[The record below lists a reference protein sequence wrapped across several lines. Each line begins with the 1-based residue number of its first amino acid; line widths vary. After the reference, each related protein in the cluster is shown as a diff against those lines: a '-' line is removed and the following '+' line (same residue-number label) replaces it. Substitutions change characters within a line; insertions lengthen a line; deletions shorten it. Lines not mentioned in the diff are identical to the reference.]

1 MDIRLDGQDHRA
13 HPQRRLRSSRDPA
26 CVVESKGPGTHCL
39 LTARKIDR
47 GPLSSYPPLSSLILQ
62 PTGHSLRSRSAAEL
76 VRQMLMPEAHAPQV
90 IVIGAGIAGLSA
102 AHFLANVGM
111 SVKVLEASGRVGG
124 RMTTDAVN
132 GFLVDRGAQFLS
144 SEYRLLL
151 SLAAEFG
158 LENKVRATSPWSAIV
173 RNGRIRRMRADNP
186 VYALTSGLL
195 GISAWVKLGWRSWQ
209 LRHSLNS
216 LALNDYSQWS
226 FFDNESASSWANR
239 AIDSSVTEYLFE
251 PMLHG
256 FYFQEPEETSLS
268 LLLVLLAF
276 GFRRGRF
283 LTLSGGV
290 GTLPE
295 AIASRLDV
303 VLDSPVISIE
313 SGAES
318 VTITTSTSR
327 RYADYVILA
336 IPATD
341 AQHLYSSG
349 DEITLRLMATRYSAN
364 INIAVMTDDGFRL
377 PNSLRDVYGLLIPRS
392 ERRSIVAIGIES
404 NKNRDCVPQGQL
416 LNIMLSNTAS
426 KSMMSMTDDAI
437 IHTVM
442 PEAEKFF
449 PGLSTQIAVT
459 RIYRW
464 KQAEPCSHVGRAK
477 DLLHYRKNGRPLD
490 QRVLLA
496 GDYMSMPF
504 TEGAAESGKWAAE
517 QICNTASDCRSS

>member
-1 MDIRLDGQDHRA
+1 M
-13 HPQRRLRSSRDPA
+13 S
-26 CVVESKGPGTHCL
+26 
-39 LTARKIDR
+39 
-47 GPLSSYPPLSSLILQ
+47 
-62 PTGHSLRSRSAAEL
+62 
-76 VRQMLMPEAHAPQV
+76 EAHSPQV
-90 IVIGAGIAGLSA
+90 IVIGAGIAGLTA
-102 AHFLANVGM
+102 AHFLANARM

-173 RNGRIRRMRADNP
+173 RNGKIRRMRAANP
-186 VYALTSGLL
+186 LHALTSGLL
-195 GISAWVKLGWRSWQ
+195 GMSAWIKLGWRIWQ
-209 LRHSLNS
+209 LRQSLNS

-226 FFDNESASSWANR
+226 SFDNESVSSWANR
-239 AIDSSVTEYLFE
+239 AVDSSVTEYLFE

-268 LLLVLLAF
+268 LSLALLAF
-276 GFRRGRF
+276 GFRRARA
-283 LTLSGGV
+283 LTLSGGI

-303 VLDSPVISIE
+303 VFETPVVSIE
-313 SGAES
+313 NGIDS
-318 VTITTSTSR
+318 VTITTGTSR
-327 RYADYVILA
+327 LKADYVILA
-336 IPATD
+336 IPATE
-341 AQHLYSSG
+341 AQRLYFSG
-349 DEITLRLMATRYSAN
+349 DALTGRLMATRYSAT
-364 INIAVMTDDGFRL
+364 INIAVMTNHGFRL
-377 PNSLRDVYGLLIPRS
+377 PGSLAAVYGLLIPRI
-392 ERRSIVAIGIES
+392 ERRRIVAIGIES
-404 NKNRDCVPQGQL
+404 NKNPDCAPQGQL
-416 LNIMLSNTAS
+416 LNIMLSDTAS

-437 IHTVM
+437 VRTVVL
-442 PEAEKFF
+442 EAEKFF
-449 PGLSTQIAVT
+449 PGLSAQIATT

-464 KQAEPCSHVGRAK
+464 EQAEPYSHIGRAK
-477 DLLHYRKNGRPLD
+477 ELLHYRKNGRSLD

-517 QICNTASDCRSS
+517 QICNAASNIAVKRDAPRAARPLP

>member
-1 MDIRLDGQDHRA
+1 M
-13 HPQRRLRSSRDPA
+13 
-26 CVVESKGPGTHCL
+26 L
-39 LTARKIDR
+39 LM
-47 GPLSSYPPLSSLILQ
+47 S
-62 PTGHSLRSRSAAEL
+62 
-76 VRQMLMPEAHAPQV
+76 EAHSPQV
-90 IVIGAGIAGLSA
+90 MVIGAGIAGLTA
-102 AHFLANVGM
+102 AHFLANAGI

-151 SLAAEFG
+151 SLAAEVG
-158 LENKVRATSPWSAIV
+158 LGNNVRETSPWSAIV
-173 RNGRIRRMRADNP
+173 RDGKVRRVRADNP
-186 VYALTSGLL
+186 LHALTSGLL
-195 GISAWVKLGWRSWQ
+195 GISAWVRLGWRSWQ
-209 LRHSLNS
+209 LRRSLNS

-226 FFDNESASSWANR
+226 SFDNESVSSWANR
-239 AIDSSVTEYLFE
+239 AIDPSVTEYLVE

-256 FYFQEPEETSLS
+256 FYFQEPKETSLS
-268 LLLVLLAF
+268 LWLVLLAF
-276 GFRRGRF
+276 GFRRGRT
-283 LTLSGGV
+283 LTLSGGI
-290 GTLPE
+290 GMLPE

-313 SGAES
+313 SGTES
-318 VTITTSTSR
+318 VTITTNTSR
-327 RYADYVILA
+327 MKADHVILA

-341 AQHLYSSG
+341 AQRLYSSG
-349 DEITLRLMATRYSAN
+349 DEITRRLMATRYSAN
-364 INIAVMTDDGFRL
+364 INIAVMTNDSFRL
-377 PNSLRDVYGLLIPRS
+377 PDSLGAVYGLLIPRI
-392 ERRSIVAIGIES
+392 ERRSIAAIGIES
-404 NKNRDCVPQGQL
+404 NKNRDCAPQGQL

-437 IHTVM
+437 IHTVV

-449 PGLSTQIAVT
+449 PGLSTQIATT

-517 QICNTASDCRSS
+517 QICNAASNIAVKRDANLPPK

>member
-1 MDIRLDGQDHRA
+1 
-13 HPQRRLRSSRDPA
+13 
-26 CVVESKGPGTHCL
+26 
-39 LTARKIDR
+39 
-47 GPLSSYPPLSSLILQ
+47 
-62 PTGHSLRSRSAAEL
+62 
-76 VRQMLMPEAHAPQV
+76 MLMSEAHSTQV
-90 IVIGAGIAGLSA
+90 IVIGAGIAGLTA
-102 AHFLANVGM
+102 AHFLANAGIT
-111 SVKVLEASGRVGG
+111 VKVLEASGRVGG

-144 SEYRLLL
+144 SEYHLLL

-158 LENKVRATSPWSAIV
+158 LEDNVRETSPWSAIV
-173 RNGRIRRMRADNP
+173 RNGKIRRMRADNP
-186 VYALTSGLL
+186 LHALTSGLL

-216 LALNDYSQWS
+216 LALSDYSQWS
-226 FFDNESASSWANR
+226 SFDNESVSSWANR

-256 FYFQEPEETSLS
+256 FYFQEPEETSMSLS
-268 LLLVLLAF
+268 LVLLAF
-276 GFRRGRF
+276 GFRRGRS
-283 LTLSGGV
+283 LTLSGGI

-318 VTITTSTSR
+318 VTITTNTSR
-327 RYADYVILA
+327 MYADRVILA
-336 IPATD
+336 IPATK
-341 AQHLYSSG
+341 AQRLYSSG
-349 DEITLRLMATRYSAN
+349 DEIARRLLATRYSAN
-364 INIAVMTDDGFRL
+364 INISVMTYDSFRL
-377 PNSLRDVYGLLIPRS
+377 PDGLRDVYGLLIPRG

-404 NKNRDCVPQGQL
+404 NKNRGCVPRGQL

-437 IHTVM
+437 IHTVV
-442 PEAEKFF
+442 PEAETFF
-449 PGLSTQIAVT
+449 PGLSTRIAMT
-459 RIYRW
+459 RICRW
-464 KQAEPCSHVGRAK
+464 KQAEPYSHVGRAK
-477 DLLHYRKNGRPLD
+477 DLLHYRKNGRALN

-517 QICNTASDCRSS
+517 QIYTTASNIAVKRDAPQTD